1 MTLGQ
6 NYDIPQGHKQPLC
19 EVETSVFSLSDLE
32 LAKMTTNITIITH
45 LQIINNVFVKLYYL
59 MFVHYTDKGRT

>member
-45 LQIINNVFVKLYYL
+45 FQIINNVFVK
-59 MFVHYTDKGRT
+59 